1 MNGTARSLALLGL
14 GALVL
19 STPVLGCGGGGPR
32 VYPVAGVVRYAG
44 QPLSGGTVMFVPETG
59 RTVGASIASD
69 GSYRIEVIAGKHRVA
84 ILPALSSPMPAE
96 SSVPPDQQMT
106 PAHQISRTIAS
117 PIPEK
122 YTNFETS
129 GLVLE
134 VEPVDGNTLDIDLK

>member
-1 MNGTARSLALLGL
+1 MKSTVCNLALLCL
-14 GALVL
+14 GMLVL
-19 STPVLGCGGGGPR
+19 LAPVIGCGGRGPR
-32 VYPVAGVVRYAG
+32 VYRVAGVVRFAG
-44 QPLSGGTVMFVPETG
+44 QPLAGGTVMFVPDTG
-59 RTVGASIASD
+59 RPVGASIASD